1 MRFDDGVSECAG
13 GRGLGVRTNQL
24 LKNEKKDHVK
34 SINAQ
39 SNSEKQIFLLFQQ
52 KQHQQQLQL
61 PLLQQQQLRHV
72 PKYVMQ

>member
-1 MRFDDGVSECAG
+1 M
-13 GRGLGVRTNQL
+13 
-24 LKNEKKDHVK
+24 KKRDHVK
-34 SINAQ
+34 SINAL

-72 PKYVMQ
+72 PKYVIYMGGK